1 MSAETVSE
9 LKRELVGVRNKVNS
23 LLDVLESKKS
33 EPPVMK
39 TKEEELKPMQ
49 ATEVK
54 PGKGNA
60 WLSLLVDS
68 VAGSSMHYVCI
79 VCVN

>member
-39 TKEEELKPMQ
+39 TKEEELKPTQ

-60 WLSLLVDS
+60 WLSRLVDN
-68 VAGSSMHYVCI
+68 VRT
-79 VCVN
+79 